1 MIKCAFLLNLI
12 YRMWEPIYFSS
23 KMLFS
28 DWFNNKM
35 HCCFK
40 CWWFFF
46 SFEYVSLDALKT
58 SKPTSSGSVA
68 VTVGGT
74 VGSFVIVVIGVILAF
89 FALRYA

>member
-1 MIKCAFLLNLI
+1 MLMI
-12 YRMWEPIYFSS
+12 
-23 KMLFS
+23 
-28 DWFNNKM
+28 
-35 HCCFK
+35 
-40 CWWFFF
+40 FF
-46 SFEYVSLDALKT
+46 SFEYVSLDALKA